1 MKNGKLK
8 YGFFSLFSIF
18 VSLLFSENLFAARIL
33 DGSYLV
39 KEKILNLS
47 IAYMGGCQAPDYFVQ
62 WEDCAFDESSRR
74 TFLYG
79 WLLTKEE
86 VVSCDINVEQK
97 LQIQLSEI
105 KCDPDLIFIKATS
118 SKIPFLIRK

>member
-1 MKNGKLK
+1 MKNRNLK
-8 YGFFSLFSIF
+8 IGFFSLLSILVF
-18 VSLLFSENLFAARIL
+18 LFSSESLFAARVL
-33 DGSYLV
+33 EGNYLP
-39 KEKILNLS
+39 KEKILNLTV
-47 IAYMGGCQAPDYFVQ
+47 AYMGGCQSPDYFIQ
-62 WEDCAFDESSRR
+62 WEECAFDESSRR

-79 WLLTKEE
+79 WLLASKE

-97 LQIQLSEI
+97 LQFLLPEI